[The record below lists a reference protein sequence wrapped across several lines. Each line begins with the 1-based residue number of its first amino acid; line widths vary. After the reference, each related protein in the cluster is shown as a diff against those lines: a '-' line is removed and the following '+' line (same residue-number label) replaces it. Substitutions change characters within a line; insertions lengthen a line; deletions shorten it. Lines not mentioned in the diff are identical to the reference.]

1 MRTKM
6 GVVAAAVAVVGLAV
20 GCSDNGGGSKSTATT
35 RPEDRRV
42 TDAEVTTGLGQLQ
55 TQVDQAATSAGTD
68 AAAAKTQADTA
79 FETWERI
86 EGTIKNNEQDLYL
99 RYEDALSDVRTGTRD
114 GDAAKAQRG
123 AQDIQAISAEYLANH
138 P

>member
-1 MRTKM
+1 
-6 GVVAAAVAVVGLAV
+6 LAV
-20 GCSDNGGGSKSTATT
+20 GCSDNGGGSSGTPTT

-42 TDAEVTTGLGQLQ
+42 TSAEVTSGLAQLQ
-55 TQVDQAATSAGTD
+55 TQVDQAATSAGSD
-68 AAAAKTQADTA
+68 GAAAKTQADTA

-99 RYEDALSDVRTGTRD
+99 RFEDALSDIRTGTRD

-123 AQDIQAISAEYLANH
+123 AEEIKAISGEYLANH

>member
-6 GVVAAAVAVVGLAV
+6 GGVAAAVAVAALAV
-20 GCSDNGGGSKSTATT
+20 GCSDNGSGSSGTPTT

-42 TDAEVTTGLGQLQ
+42 TNAEVTTGLAQLG
-55 TQVDQAATSAGTD
+55 TQVDQAASSAGSD

-79 FETWERI
+79 VETWEGI

-99 RYEDALSDVRTGTRD
+99 RFEDALSDVRTGARD
-114 GDAAKAQRG
+114 GDAVKAQRG
-123 AQDIQAISAEYLANH
+123 AEDVKAISGEYLTNH

>member
-1 MRTKM
+1 MRTKIA
-6 GVVAAAVAVVGLAV
+6 GVAAVAAVLGLAV
-20 GCSDNGGGSKSTATT
+20 GCSDNGGNGGTRTT

-42 TDAEVTTGLGQLQ
+42 SDAEVTSGLAQLQ
-55 TQVDQAATSAGTD
+55 TQVEQAAGSAGSD
-68 AAAAKTQADTA
+68 AATAKTQADTA

-86 EGTIKNNEQDLYL
+86 EGTIKRNEQDLYL
-99 RYEDALSDVRTGTRD
+99 RFEDALSDVRTGARD

-123 AQDIQAISAEYLANH
+123 AADITTISGEYLATH

>member
-1 MRTKM
+1 MRTKIA
-6 GVVAAAVAVVGLAV
+6 GVATAAALLGLAV
-20 GCSDNGGGSKSTATT
+20 GCSDNGGSSETRTT

-42 TDAEVTTGLGQLQ
+42 SDAEVTTGLAQLQ
-55 TQVDQAATSAGTD
+55 TQVDQTASSAGSD
-68 AAAAKTQADTA
+68 AAAAKTQAETA

-86 EGTIKNNEQDLYL
+86 EGTIKRNEQDLYL
-99 RYEDALSDVRTGTRD
+99 RFEDALSDVRTGARD

-123 AQDIQAISAEYLANH
+123 AEDVKTISGEYLASH

>member
-1 MRTKM
+1 MRTKV
-6 GVVAAAVAVVGLAV
+6 GAVAAAVAVMGLAA
-20 GCSDNGGGSKSTATT
+20 GCSDNGGGSSGTPAT

-42 TDAEVTTGLGQLQ
+42 TNAEVTTGLAQLQ
-55 TQVDQAATSAGTD
+55 TQVDQAARSAGSD

-79 FETWERI
+79 FETWEGI

-99 RYEDALSDVRTGTRD
+99 RFEDALSDVRTGSRD
-114 GDAAKAQRG
+114 DDAAKAQRG
-123 AQDIQAISAEYLANH
+123 AADIRATSGEYLANH